1 MKVLVINS
9 DNKMSV
15 KELDNFKD
23 IQKIGDNRQNLSKR
37 RNTAIKKRIKERNR

>member
-1 MKVLVINS
+1 MKKKKYNL
-9 DNKMSV
+9 
-15 KELDNFKD
+15 KD